1 MIELSKGRDMMNATA
16 LVMAHDN
23 SLQAQIVNQLTATGL
38 FGRITTIATI
48 ADLFRRLKSAP
59 ADMICWTV
67 NRQHPEDNWIRRLQA
82 QKKWHDLPLIAFA
95 DDQQSLLDGFELGA
109 SDALQLKIDQQE
121 LSARIK
127 RHLQR
132 WERLRELRDVQE
144 QLQRAALTDPLTR
157 IGNRATFDLS
167 MKQAMAR
174 NRRNSSPFSLLL
186 IDLDHFKQVNDLHGH
201 QAGDHILQQVAGA
214 IKKSARDTD
223 VCCRYGGEEFAVILP
238 DTAASEAD
246 VLARRIHRNI
256 ASVTLKLPREYQ
268 PVTVSIGIG
277 SSSNFNGGE
286 GELIIEQ
293 ADQALY
299 RAKRNGRNRTE
310 IWHCRKTLNV
320 DKAAELSPLFVAGDQ
335 NRNLTGNLAMTERA

>member
-1 MIELSKGRDMMNATA
+1 MMNATA
-16 LVMAHDN
+16 LVLAHDN

-38 FGRITTIATI
+38 FGKVTPIATI

-67 NRQHPEDNWIRRLQA
+67 NRLHPEDNWIRRLQA

-109 SDALQLKIDQQE
+109 SDALQLKINQQE

-144 QLQRAALTDPLTR
+144 ELQRAALTDPLTR

-174 NRRNSSPFSLLL
+174 SRRNATPYSLLL
-186 IDLDHFKQVNDLHGH
+186 IDLDHFKQVNDIHGH

-214 IKKSARDTD
+214 IKESARDTD

-238 DTAASEAD
+238 DTAACEAD
-246 VLARRIHRNI
+246 FLARRIHRTI
-256 ASVTLKLPREYQ
+256 ASVSRKLAQDHQ
-268 PVTVSIGIG
+268 PITVSIGIG
-277 SSSNFNGGE
+277 SSSDFNHSA

-310 IWHCRKTLNV
+310 IWQS
-320 DKAAELSPLFVAGDQ
+320 AESRHADVSADVCPPLGADNQVG
-335 NRNLTGNLAMTERA
+335 NLTGNMALAGRT

>member
-1 MIELSKGRDMMNATA
+1 MNATA
-16 LVMAHDN
+16 LVMAHDT
-23 SLQAQIVNQLTATGL
+23 SRQTQIVNQLTATGL
-38 FGRITTIATI
+38 FGKVTPIVTI

-67 NRQHPEDNWIRRLQA
+67 NRLHPENNWIRRLQA

-95 DDQQSLLDGFELGA
+95 DDQQSLLDSFELGA
-109 SDALQLKIDQQE
+109 SDALQLQIDQQE

-132 WERLRELRDVQE
+132 WERLRELRDAQE
-144 QLQRAALTDPLTR
+144 ELQRMALTDPLTR

-167 MKQAMAR
+167 MQQAMAR
-174 NRRNSSPFSLLL
+174 SRRHHSPYSLLL
-186 IDLDHFKQVNDLHGH
+186 IDLDHFKRVNDIHGH
-201 QAGDHILQQVAGA
+201 QAGDHILQQVALA

-223 VCCRYGGEEFAVILP
+223 ICCRYGGEEFAVILP
-238 DTAASEAD
+238 DTAAEEAD
-246 VLARRIHRNI
+246 ILAHRIHCTI
-256 ASVTLKLPREYQ
+256 AGVSRRLPHEHQ

-277 SSSNFNGGE
+277 SSTRFNHGDVD
-286 GELIIEQ
+286 LMIEQ

-310 IWHCRKTLNV
+310 IWHGSESLQN
-320 DKAAELSPLFVAGDQ
+320 DGAEGFCPLFVAGNQDGSL
-335 NRNLTGNLAMTERA
+335 NGHLALAGRA

>member
-1 MIELSKGRDMMNATA
+1 MMNATA

-23 SLQAQIVNQLTATGL
+23 CLQTQIVKQLTATGL
-38 FGRITTIATI
+38 FGKVTPIATI

-67 NRQHPEDNWIRRLQA
+67 NRLHPEDNWIRRLQA

-95 DDQQSLLDGFELGA
+95 DDQQSLLAGFELGA
-109 SDALQLKIDQQE
+109 SDALQLKINQQE

-132 WERLRELRDVQE
+132 WERLRELRDAQE
-144 QLQRAALTDPLTR
+144 ELQRAALTDPLTR
-157 IGNRATFDLS
+157 IGNRATFELS
-167 MKQAMAR
+167 MKQAKAR
-174 NRRNSSPFSLLL
+174 SRRNQSPYSLLL
-186 IDLDHFKQVNDLHGH
+186 IDLDHFKQVNDRHGH
-201 QAGDHILQQVAGA
+201 QAGDQILQQVAGA

-238 DTAASEAD
+238 DTAAHAAD
-246 VLARRIHRNI
+246 ILARRIHRTI
-256 ASVTLKLPREYQ
+256 AGVSRQLPHELQ

-277 SSSNFNGGE
+277 SSSNFNRGE
-286 GELIIEQ
+286 VELMIEQ

-310 IWHCRKTLNV
+310 IWHDIESLQADVTGDFC
-320 DKAAELSPLFVAGDQ
+320 PLFNADNMVG
-335 NRNLTGNLAMTERA
+335 NLTGDLVPAGRA

>member
-1 MIELSKGRDMMNATA
+1 MMNATA

-23 SLQAQIVNQLTATGL
+23 SLQTQIVNQLTATGL
-38 FGRITTIATI
+38 FGKVTPIATI

-59 ADMICWTV
+59 ADMICWAV
-67 NRQHPEDNWIRRLQA
+67 NQLHPEDNWIRRLQS

-95 DDQQSLLDGFELGA
+95 DDQQSLLDSFELGA
-109 SDALQLKIDQQE
+109 SDALQLKINQQE

-144 QLQRAALTDPLTR
+144 ELQRAALTDPLTR

-174 NRRNSSPFSLLL
+174 SRRNATPYSLLL
-186 IDLDHFKQVNDLHGH
+186 IDLDHFKQVNDIHGH

-214 IKKSARDTD
+214 IKKTARDTD
-223 VCCRYGGEEFAVILP
+223 VSCRYGGEEFAVILP
-238 DTAASEAD
+238 DTAAREAEI
-246 VLARRIHRNI
+246 LARRIHRTI
-256 ASVTLKLPREYQ
+256 AGVSRKLPHEHQ

-277 SSSNFNGGE
+277 SSSDFNRGE
-286 GELIIEQ
+286 MGLIIEQ

-299 RAKRNGRNRTE
+299 RAKHNGRNRTE
-310 IWHCRKTLNV
+310 TWHASESPY
-320 DKAAELSPLFVAGDQ
+320 DAAAEEFCPLFNAG
-335 NRNLTGNLAMTERA
+335 NLVGNVNGNLALAERT